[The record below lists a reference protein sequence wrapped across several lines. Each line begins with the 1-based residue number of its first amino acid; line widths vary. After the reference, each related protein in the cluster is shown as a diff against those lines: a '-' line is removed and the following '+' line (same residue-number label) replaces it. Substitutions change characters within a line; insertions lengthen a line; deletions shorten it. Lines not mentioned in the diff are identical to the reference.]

1 MPLECT
7 YLSFGAFYSLRPVKV
22 LETFQ
27 NALKRKIIQSL
38 KGIITKNPLGVK
50 GFQTNPKVLTLFELT
65 WKADFRPIQES
76 RFA

>member
-7 YLSFGAFYSLRPVKV
+7 YLSFGAFYCFCSVQI

-27 NALKRKIIQSL
+27 NALKRKFIQSL
-38 KGIITKNPLGVK
+38 KVIITKNPLGVK
-50 GFQTNPKVLTLFELT
+50 GFQTNPKVSLFELT
-65 WKADFRPIQES
+65 WKAAFRPIQES